1 MDYPNVDWQLFD
13 CCCFFQEEELLFLQ
27 LYTEMLYV
35 SGNTKV
41 YKTLTSIRELVP
53 QP

>member
-1 MDYPNVDWQLFD
+1 MWTGSCLTAAV
-13 CCCFFQEEELLFLQ
+13 FFQEEELLFLQ

-35 SGNTKV
+35 NGNTKV